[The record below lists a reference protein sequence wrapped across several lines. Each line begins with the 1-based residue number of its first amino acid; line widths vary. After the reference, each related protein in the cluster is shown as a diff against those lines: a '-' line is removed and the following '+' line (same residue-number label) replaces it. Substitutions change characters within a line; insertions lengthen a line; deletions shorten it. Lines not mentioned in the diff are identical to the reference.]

1 MKASA
6 SPNPHV
12 KNVTTVLDI
21 IDKSLNS
28 LRSPSVV
35 QRAAGAKASPRAARS
50 NITFENSLRNRRDA
64 NNSRVPLGTPGRTTL
79 ATYDSG
85 ESKGD
90 GDAYLNTLTTELL
103 KQQNK
108 CSALEAENENLKRK
122 VSILAKRGAKSRDYS
137 GKNGSSPRRPE
148 FRGLKTTYRPKFT
161 KYSEQLGDIS
171 SIVGKLHDCIAIE
184 SQEIATRNVETECVV
199 GLEAMRNVIDLGAEG
214 VRHLQDD
221 EMART
226 DWLQKQAEM
235 QANSQERNKTLDF
248 EVHELKESE
257 RRLKE
262 ELVAF
267 EAENMRLA
275 NELQDERHKNTE
287 NGRFNGIN
295 TEQTLLLQ
303 SKINTLT
310 AEKDQLLLNCQQ
322 AESRITR
329 FINEIDELKNVQS
342 DLLNTIKILKEKQ
355 G

>member
-1 MKASA
+1 MNAS
-6 SPNPHV
+6 SSSNSHV

-35 QRAAGAKASPRAARS
+35 QRAAGGKASPRVARS
-50 NITFENSLRNRRDA
+50 TISFENSLRNHRDGS
-64 NNSRVPLGTPGRTTL
+64 NSRAPLGTPGRPRL
-79 ATYDSG
+79 ATYDHG

-90 GDAYLNTLTTELL
+90 VDAYLNTLTTELL

-108 CSALEAENENLKRK
+108 CSALEAENENLKKK
-122 VSILAKRGAKSRDYS
+122 VHILASRGAKTRDYTDKS
-137 GKNGSSPRRPE
+137 GSSPHKLE
-148 FRGLKTTYRPKFT
+148 FRGMKSTYRPKVT
-161 KYSEQLGDIS
+161 KYSGQLGDIS
-171 SIVGKLHDCIAIE
+171 SIVGKLHDCLAIE
-184 SQEIATRNVETECVV
+184 SQEIATRNVEAECVV
-199 GLEAMRNVIDLGAEG
+199 GLEAMRNVLDLGVEG
-214 VRHLQDD
+214 VRNLQDD

-226 DWLQKQAEM
+226 EWLQKQAEM
-235 QANSQERNKTLDF
+235 QATSQERNKTLEF
-248 EVHELKESE
+248 EVHELKGNE

-275 NELQDERHKNTE
+275 NELQDERYKNTE
-287 NGRFNGIN
+287 RSRFNGSN

-303 SKINTLT
+303 SKVNTLT

-329 FINEIDELKNVQS
+329 YINEIDELKNVQS
-342 DLLNTIKILKEKQ
+342 DLLNTIKILKDKQ